1 VAGTLTVVRF
11 PVSGM
16 TCAACQARVQRA
28 LAAMP
33 GVREAVVSLMSN
45 EATVFYDPSAITPE
59 TLVEAVRSAG
69 YEAALRTPDLSIIE
83 VQKKQDET
91 LEAEYR
97 ELRRRA
103 AVAITIAIIVMVLS
117 MPSMG
122 HGRLVGAVRWISLAL
137 TALTIAWAGRSF
149 FTRAVQAA
157 RHGTADM
164 NTLVA
169 LGTGSAFLYSA
180 AVTAAPSHLAAR
192 GVAADVYYDAATTII
207 ALVLVGRT
215 LESRARRKTAAAL
228 QQLASLQPRSA
239 RRRLGNEDLDTPL
252 ELVHPGDVLVVKP
265 GERIPLDG
273 EILEG
278 SSAVDESML
287 TGESI
292 PVTKTPGSLVI
303 GGTLNTSG
311 SLVYRV
317 TARGTEGVLAHIM
330 KLMRE
335 AQGSRAPIQRLADRI
350 SAVFVPVVLGIAL
363 MTFGIWYVLAPQA
376 GLARPLSVG
385 VAVLVIA
392 CPCAMGLAVPTAVM
406 TATGRGAKAGIL
418 IKGGEALE
426 RLHQVNT
433 VIFDKTGT
441 ITEGKPRIT
450 GITVSSRMTTAE
462 ALALAAAIESRSEH
476 PLARA
481 VVQKAEQEGVPA
493 APVAEFA
500 STPGGGAEGVVNGRR
515 ILAGSVE
522 WLESR
527 GVPCTEFAG
536 HIRAFSQEGK
546 SVLLLAVDGV
556 AEAVLAASDEPRSTA
571 AEAVQLLRSMVS
583 RIILLTGDREQ
594 AARAVAR
601 RVGIEEV
608 LAGVRPEEKELAV
621 RRIQEG
627 GGVVAMVGDGVN
639 DAPALARADVG
650 IAMGSGTDV
659 ATEASDVTIMRND
672 PRAVAA
678 AIDLSRKTMRI
689 MRQNLFWAFIYNVVG
704 IPVAAGVLY
713 PATGILLSPALASLA
728 MALSSV
734 SVVTNSL
741 RLQRVSLAGEELPI
755 TLRS

>member
-1 VAGTLTVVRF
+1 MAETLTVVRF
-11 PVSGM
+11 PVGGM

-28 LAAMP
+28 LASMP

-45 EATVFYDPSAITPE
+45 EATVFYDPAVVTPE
-59 TLVEAVRSAG
+59 TLVEVVRGAG
-69 YEAALRTPDLSIIE
+69 YEAALRSPDLSIVE
-83 VQKKQDET
+83 VQKRQDAI

-103 AVAITIAIIVMVLS
+103 AGAIGIAIVVMALS

-122 HGRLVGAVRWISLAL
+122 HGHAVGPVRWVLLIL
-137 TALTIAWAGRSF
+137 TALTLAWPGRTF
-149 FTRAVQAA
+149 FIRAVKVA
-157 RHGTADM
+157 RHGAADM

-192 GVAADVYYDAATTII
+192 GIAPDVYYEAATTII

-228 QQLASLQPRSA
+228 QHLASLQPRSA
-239 RRRLGNEDLDTPL
+239 RRRLGTEELDTPL

-273 EILEG
+273 EVLEG
-278 SSAVDESML
+278 ASAVDESML
-287 TGESI
+287 TGEAI
-292 PVTKTPGSLVI
+292 PVAKTPGSLVI

-317 TARGTEGVLAHIM
+317 TARGTEGTLAYIM

-363 MTFGIWYVLAPQA
+363 MTFAIWYVLSPQA
-376 GLARPLSVG
+376 GVARPLSVA
-385 VAVLVIA
+385 VTVLVIA

-406 TATGRGAKAGIL
+406 AATGRGAKAGIL

-441 ITEGKPRIT
+441 ITEGRPRIT
-450 GITVSSRMTTAE
+450 DITVSSRITTVE

-481 VVQKAEQEGVPA
+481 VVQKAQHENVA
-493 APVAEFA
+493 VSPVAEFA
-500 STPGGGAEGVVNGRR
+500 STPGGGAEGVVSGRR
-515 ILAGSVE
+515 VLAGSVE

-527 GVPCTEFAG
+527 GIPCAELAG
-536 HIRAFSQEGK
+536 QIHALSSDGK
-546 SVLLLAVDGV
+546 TVLLLAVNGV
-556 AEAVLAASDEPRSTA
+556 AEAVLAASDEPRPTA
-571 AEAVQLLRSMVS
+571 AAAVNLLKPMVS
-583 RIILLTGDREQ
+583 RIILLTGDREE
-594 AARAVAR
+594 AARHVAR
-601 RVGIEEV
+601 QVGIEEV

-621 RRIQEG
+621 RRIQED

-689 MRQNLFWAFIYNVVG
+689 MRQNLFWAFVYNVIG
-704 IPVAAGVLY
+704 IPIAAGALY
-713 PATGILLSPALASLA
+713 PALGILLSPALASLA
-728 MALSSV
+728 MALSSI

-741 RLQRVSLAGEELPI
+741 RLQRASLAGEDAGAA
-755 TLRS
+755 LRS